1 MEKLKLLAMAF
12 ISLLLISSCGGED
25 DLTSTPPGVEN
36 PDGGG
41 SQEVMDLN
49 NIYGSW
55 LGKSPGDDEE
65 YLESITINR
74 DMTVTGRWYEGDD
87 EYSVFSGQ
95 LYVHGYN
102 VVLKLVF
109 YDENG
114 DFDEEETW
122 DELTLTQLT
131 ANTMVIREDGD
142 ELDGELFAYYNNCL
156 YKPGGENL
164 LPETGTVYLFT
175 SVVPAV
181 KSTNLT
187 YVSNNKYN
195 CTYTYEEYYLDL
207 EAIFTR
213 LHGGKLN
220 SAGQGVGDFNV
231 TTPSDGFLSIVRDWE
246 TPNCYKVNV
255 DRNFSSSP
263 RTQQIEIEY
272 RSYYGSIE
280 GSIIVVVSQDASPES
295 NNGNTGDNTGGNTG
309 DNTGGNTTI
318 VTSGTVNATIDVI
331 GPGLSYDDYAQWMD
345 GKTDRVE
352 WTYNPSTGKYYVYGG
367 IYCSNPDANGG
378 KGLRYEAQK
387 GYNSITIYNGYYLD
401 YRPNSVVPIKYNWE
415 ARLKFTIP

>member
-1 MEKLKLLAMAF
+1 MEKLNFLAIAF
-12 ISLLLISSCGGED
+12 ISLLLVSSCSEENVP
-25 DLTSTPPGVEN
+25 TPEPPGVED

-41 SQEVMDLN
+41 SSGVMNLE

-55 LGKSPGDDEE
+55 LGKSPEGDEE
-65 YLESITINR
+65 YLERITINR
-74 DMTVTGRWYEGDD
+74 DMSVTGRWYEGDD
-87 EYSVFSGQ
+87 EYSSFSGTLFVQ
-95 LYVHGYN
+95 GN
-102 VVLKLVF
+102 NAVLKVVF

-114 DFDEEETW
+114 EFDEEETW

-131 ANTMVIREDGD
+131 ANTLVIREDGD
-142 ELDGELFAYYNNCL
+142 ELDGELFDYYNYCL

-164 LPETGTVYLFT
+164 LPEVGKVYLFT
-175 SVVPAV
+175 SVVPAI

-195 CTYTYEEYYLDL
+195 CTYQKGEYGLEL

-220 SAGQGVGDFNV
+220 STGQGVGYFNV
-231 TTPSDGFLSIVRDWE
+231 TTPSDGFISIGYDWGN
-246 TPNCYKVNV
+246 PNKYKVNV
-255 DRNFSSSP
+255 DLNLSSSP
-263 RTQQIEIEY
+263 RSQQIEIEY
-272 RSYYGSIE
+272 SSYYGSGLE
-280 GSIIVVVSQDASPES
+280 GSIFIVITQDAYSGGGNDNTDDNTD
-295 NNGNTGDNTGGNTG
+295 NNTGNTG
-309 DNTGGNTTI
+309 NTTT

-331 GPGLSYDDYAQWMD
+331 GPGLSYDSYAQYID

-378 KGLRYEAQK
+378 KGVRYEAQK
-387 GYNSITIYNGYYLD
+387 GYNSITIYSDYWLE

>member
-1 MEKLKLLAMAF
+1 MEKLNFLAIAF
-12 ISLLLISSCGGED
+12 ISLLLVSSCSGEND
-25 DLTSTPPGVEN
+25 PTPEPPGVEDPN
-36 PDGGG
+36 GGG
-41 SQEVMDLN
+41 SSGVMNLE

-55 LGKSPGDDEE
+55 LGKEPEGDEE
-65 YLESITINR
+65 YLERITINR
-74 DMTVTGRWYEGDD
+74 DMSVTGRWYEGDD
-87 EYSVFSGQ
+87 EYSSFSGTLFVQ
-95 LYVHGYN
+95 GN
-102 VVLKLVF
+102 NAVLKVVF

-114 DFDEEETW
+114 EFDEEETW

-131 ANTMVIREDGD
+131 ANTLVIREDGD

-164 LPETGTVYLFT
+164 LPEVGTVYLFT
-175 SVVPAV
+175 SVVPAI
-181 KSTNLT
+181 KTTNLT

-195 CTYTYEEYYLDL
+195 CTYQKGEYGLDL

-220 SAGQGVGDFNV
+220 STGQGVGYFKV
-231 TTPSDGFLSIVRDWE
+231 TTPSDGFISIGYDWE
-246 TPNCYKVNV
+246 NPNKYKVNV
-255 DRNFSSSP
+255 DLNLSSSP
-263 RTQQIEIEY
+263 RSQQIEIEY
-272 RSYYGSIE
+272 TSYYGSGLE
-280 GSIIVVVSQDASPES
+280 GSIFIVITQDAYSGG
-295 NNGNTGDNTGGNTG
+295 GNDNTDDNTG
-309 DNTGGNTTI
+309 NTTT

-331 GPGLSYDDYAQWMD
+331 GPGLSYDSYAQYID

-387 GYNSITIYNGYYLD
+387 GYNSITIYSDFWLED
-401 YRPNSVVPIKYNWE
+401 RPNSVVPIKYNWE